1 MYFQVIINSFSGFG
15 PFCLGFKAN
24 EPCTVYDLKQK
35 LAKATTFS
43 VEEQKIRS
51 LGGRILT
58 DNDNLFQDYSIQ
70 EGPIILNLTVRLIGG
85 RDINQ
90 HQEQIEKS
98 FLKKKRQIH
107 NNESRLLQQQIYD
120 DTIVPN
126 TSRKGKE
133 KESRKRKLS

>member
-1 MYFQVIINSFSGFG
+1 MYFQVIVNSFSGFG
-15 PFCLGFKAN
+15 PFCLGFQPN

-35 LAKATTFS
+35 LAKTTTFS

-85 RDINQ
+85 RDIHYRQ
-90 HQEQIEKS
+90 QAH
-98 FLKKKRQIH
+98 FVKKKK
-107 NNESRLLQQQIYD
+107 QIYQAGQKEYND
-120 DTIVPN
+120 IIISN
-126 TSRKGKE
+126 ASKKGKQ
-133 KESRKRKLS
+133 KESSRKRKLA

>member
-1 MYFQVIINSFSGFG
+1 MYFQVVINSFSGFG
-15 PFCLGFKAN
+15 PFCLKFKPN

-35 LAKATTFS
+35 LASTTTFS

-85 RDINQ
+85 RDS
-90 HQEQIEKS
+90 HQS
-98 FLKKKRQIH
+98 RRKKKACIDAELIQY
-107 NNESRLLQQQIYD
+107 N
-120 DTIVPN
+120 DT
-126 TSRKGKE
+126 TALASRKGKE
-133 KESRKRKLS
+133 KESRKRKLA

>member
-1 MYFQVIINSFSGFG
+1 MYFQVVINSFSGCG
-15 PFCLGFKAN
+15 PFCLKFKPN

-35 LAKATTFS
+35 LASTTSFS

-85 RDINQ
+85 RDS
-90 HQEQIEKS
+90 HQS
-98 FLKKKRQIH
+98 RRKKKACNDAELIQY
-107 NNESRLLQQQIYD
+107 N
-120 DTIVPN
+120 DTMALA
-126 TSRKGKE
+126 SRKGKE
-133 KESRKRKLS
+133 KESRKRKLA